1 MPGNRFLD
9 KRSKRFDLT
18 ASGHCKTVSV
28 SFHAAV
34 FIAISLDGFIA
45 RPDGSIDWLT
55 ERGEQAGDTGYDEFM
70 APIDT
75 VVLGR
80 NTFEKVLTFDFWP
93 YEGKHVEVL
102 STTLDPAADER
113 IIVHRT
119 LDGLVETLEDRG
131 ARRIYAD
138 GGVVIQ
144 TFLRAGLLN
153 ELTITTAP
161 VLIGSGLP
169 LFGALDQDIALVHN
183 ATRTLKAG
191 FVQSDYTVVR

>member
-1 MPGNRFLD
+1 M
-9 KRSKRFDLT
+9 T
-18 ASGHCKTVSV
+18 
-28 SFHAAV
+28 FHAAV
-34 FIAISLDGFIA
+34 FIATSLDGYIA

-70 APIDT
+70 ASIDT
-75 VVLGR
+75 VVMGR
-80 NTFEKVLTFDFWP
+80 NTFEKVLTFGFWP

-102 STTLDPAADER
+102 STTLDPDADER
-113 IIVHRT
+113 VIVHRT
-119 LDGLVETLEDRG
+119 VDGLVETLADRG
-131 ARRIYAD
+131 AQRIYAD
-138 GGVVIQ
+138 GGAVIQ

-169 LFGALDQDIALVHN
+169 LFGALDNDVTLVHN

>member
-1 MPGNRFLD
+1 M
-9 KRSKRFDLT
+9 
-18 ASGHCKTVSV
+18 

-34 FIAISLDGFIA
+34 FIATSLDGYIA

-55 ERGEQAGDTGYDEFM
+55 ERAEQAGDTGYDEFM
-70 APIDT
+70 ASIDT

-80 NTFEKVLTFDFWP
+80 GTYQKVLTFDFWP

-102 STTLDPAADER
+102 STTLDPDVDER

-119 LDGLVETLEDRG
+119 LDGLIETLNDRG
-131 ARRIYAD
+131 AKRIYTD
-138 GGVVIQ
+138 GGQVIQ

-161 VLIGSGLP
+161 VLLGTGIR
-169 LFGALDQDIALVHN
+169 LFGPLDKDIPLTHN

-191 FVQSDYTVVR
+191 FTQSDYTIHR

>member
-1 MPGNRFLD
+1 M
-9 KRSKRFDLT
+9 
-18 ASGHCKTVSV
+18 
-28 SFHAAV
+28 SFHTAV
-34 FIAISLDGFIA
+34 FIATSLDGYIA

-70 APIDT
+70 SSIDT

-80 NTFEKVLTFDFWP
+80 NTYQMALGFDIWP
-93 YEGKHVEVL
+93 YEGKQVEVL
-102 STTLDPAADER
+102 STTLDADADER

-119 LDGLVETLEDRG
+119 LEALIETLNDRG
-131 ARRIYAD
+131 ARRIYTD
-138 GGVVIQ
+138 GGAVIR

-161 VLIGSGLP
+161 ILLGSGIR
-169 LFGALDQDIALVHN
+169 LFGDLEGDIPLTHN

-191 FVQSDYTVVR
+191 FTQSDYTIQR